1 MTLMPSGHTT
11 GARFVVLVAIS
22 IVAALAVIGC
32 GDSDTKDQAHH
43 ADAVQARIARE
54 HRERLRTEKLRR
66 RRARQARARKA
77 RQQQQQQQASS
88 CGAGLVRQNGYCVV
102 PQPAGGGQTTTP
114 SDQAPSVDSP
124 QGQQK
129 LKQDPDCQG
138 LPSPPPSYHG
148 PVQC

>member
-11 GARFVVLVAIS
+11 GARLVVLVAVS
-22 IVAALAVIGC
+22 IVAGFAVTGC
-32 GDSDTKDQAHH
+32 GDSESKDQARH
-43 ADAVQARIARE
+43 ADAVRAKLARE
-54 HRERLRTEKLRR
+54 HRERLRAEKLRR

-77 RQQQQQQQASS
+77 REQQQASS

-114 SDQAPSVDSP
+114 SDQAPSVDSAE
-124 QGQQK
+124 GQQK

-138 LPSPPPSYHG
+138 VPPPPAGYHG